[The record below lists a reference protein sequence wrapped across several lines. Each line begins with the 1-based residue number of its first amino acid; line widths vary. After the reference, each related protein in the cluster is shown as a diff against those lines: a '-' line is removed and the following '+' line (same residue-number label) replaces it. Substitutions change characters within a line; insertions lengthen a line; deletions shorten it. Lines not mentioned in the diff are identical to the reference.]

1 MKRIAVPTD
10 FSDNAYNALLYATQ
24 LFASDRASIVLIH
37 SFEDEFSRSTSRIDI
52 GKSDD
57 LYQEVEKRVSKS
69 FATLKK
75 NIQADTKGI
84 DISFETLMTGLP
96 LDRFINKLVKDE
108 RIDFVVMGTKGATGL
123 QEVFMGSQTV
133 RLIKKIQKAPVFAIP
148 QQAHIQPPK
157 TIVFATDF
165 KKPMAHNGLHLLK
178 ELMRLHHPALK
189 ITHIYEQKQPE
200 SHIESQYKAMKAALG
215 EIEST
220 MHWLENASKKE
231 TVLDDFIKKT
241 SADLLVLTHHK
252 KSFLQRLFQE
262 DVVENLGFH
271 SEIPL
276 LVLKDE

>member
-10 FSDNAYNALLYATQ
+10 FSNNAYNALLYATK
-24 LFASDRASIVLIH
+24 LLATESASIVLIH

-57 LYQEVEKRVSKS
+57 LYQKVEKRVQRE
-69 FATLKK
+69 FDILKK
-75 NIQADTKGI
+75 SIQADTSGM

-96 LDRFINKLVKDE
+96 LDRFINKLVNDE

-133 RLIKKIQKAPVFAIP
+133 RLIKKIKQAPVLAIP
-148 QQAHIQPPK
+148 QEAKVQPPK

-165 KKPMAHNGLHLLK
+165 KKPIAANGLHLLK

-189 ITHIYEQKQPE
+189 ITHIYNQKQPE
-200 SHIESQYKAMKAALG
+200 SHIESQYKALKAALG
-215 EIEST
+215 DIEST

-231 TVLDDFIKKT
+231 TILDDFIKKT

-271 SEIPL
+271 SKIPL